1 MIGNVTS
8 ASPHVMVGGGS
19 SSTYVNGHAGAQGV
33 GNVRYNTSIQKM
45 EVYDGSTWQSLNL
58 GAATVGLTSAADTA
72 INWVISKMYEEDR
85 LRQLAKDHPIMQDLL
100 EQRNKINEQL
110 KVAENLVKEY

>member
-1 MIGNVTS
+1 
-8 ASPHVMVGGGS
+8 MVGDCR

-33 GNVRYNTSIQKM
+33 GNIRYNTSLQKM
-45 EVYDGSTWQSLNL
+45 EVYDGSAWQSLNW

-72 INWVISKMYEEDR
+72 ITWVISKMYEEDR
-85 LRQLAKDHPIMQDLL
+85 LRHLAKDHPIMQDLL